1 MSVEVTK
8 DNVSKIFKSMA
19 ELTGKAVYVGIPED
33 ENARSEEGHNDINN
47 ARLGYIHEFGSPIAH
62 IPARPFLIPGVE
74 AVENETATELGRA
87 AEAALSGDPKSADQ
101 HLNRTGI
108 IAANKV
114 KEVLNSNIPPPLK
127 PRTVR
132 DRWKTRGTKG
142 RRDNEIL
149 YMQLIDKGL
158 TPEAAQGE
166 AGIIALVDTG
176 QLRNSITY
184 VVKK

>member
-1 MSVEVTK
+1 MPIEVTK

-19 ELTGKAVYVGIPED
+19 ELTGKAVYIGIPEA
-33 ENARSEEGHNDINN
+33 EASRTEEPEMNN
-47 ARLGYIHEFGSPIAH
+47 ARLGYIHEFGSPLVN

-74 AVENETATELGRA
+74 AVEKQTAQQLKLA
-87 AEAALSGDPKSADQ
+87 AEAALSGDSKLADQ
-101 HLNRTGI
+101 NLNRVGI

-114 KEVLNSNIPPPLK
+114 KEVINSNIPPPLK

-132 DRWKTRGTKG
+132 DRYKTRGTKT
-142 RRDNEIL
+142 RRGNEVL
-149 YMQLIDKGL
+149 YMQLISQGME
-158 TPEAAQGE
+158 PGAAQE
-166 AGIIALVDTG
+166 QAGIIALIDTG